1 MGMVI
6 VAVVLAGT
14 IMMLVSRCMWWATG
28 RSAIWG
34 LAAGLLLG
42 LMAILGVVFFAWLI
56 TRHYWRPLDQ
66 IH

>member
-1 MGMVI
+1 MVI
-6 VAVVLAGT
+6 IITVVLTGA
-14 IMMLVSRCMWWATG
+14 IVMLVTCFMWRATG

-42 LMAILGVVFFAWLI
+42 LMTILGVVFFAWLI
-56 TRHYWRPLDQ
+56 TRRYWRPLDL

>member
-1 MGMVI
+1 MVI
-6 VAVVLAGT
+6 IIAVVLTGA
-14 IMMLVSRCMWWATG
+14 IVMLVTWFMWWATG

-42 LMAILGVVFFAWLI
+42 LMAIVGVVFFAWVI
-56 TRHYWRPLDQ
+56 TRHYWRPLDP

>member
-1 MGMVI
+1 LPELPELENPRKTI
-6 VAVVLAGT
+6 V
-14 IMMLVSRCMWWATG
+14 MLVTRFMWWATG

-42 LMAILGVVFFAWLI
+42 LMTILGIVFFAWLI
-56 TRHYWRPLDQ
+56 TRRYWQPLDL

>member
-1 MGMVI
+1 VVVVI
-6 VAVVLAGT
+6 IAVVLAGA
-14 IMMLVSRCMWWATG
+14 IVMLVTRFMWWATG

-42 LMAILGVVFFAWLI
+42 LMAIVGVVVFAWFI
-56 TRHYWRPLDQ
+56 TRYYWRPLDL